1 MVNRKLLKKLDTVVQ
16 DKKRTIIMGVINLSL
31 DSFSKDGT
39 QDKTQIYT
47 QVKSFIENGAD
58 IIDLG
63 AQSSRPLNTAK
74 MESSIF
80 GEKWGVESSEI
91 SAEKE
96 MEILLPIVD
105 FLVEEFDVLLS
116 IDTYRSNVAYES
128 LVHGA
133 SIINDIW
140 GLKYDA
146 EIAKVISQ
154 YEGKLV
160 IMHNQENNIYNSMLT
175 DVAKSLLDSINVAKI
190 NGLKQN
196 DIILDPG
203 FGFGKNVQQNLTLLN
218 HLDYFSQLGYPL
230 MIGTSR
236 KSAIGSVLNS
246 PVDDRLE
253 GTAATIAVAIA
264 KGVDIV
270 RIHDVV
276 SIAKTV
282 KMTDAIIRGI
292 D

>member
-1 MVNRKLLKKLDTVVQ
+1 L
-16 DKKRTIIMGVINLSL
+16 
-31 DSFSKDGT
+31 
-39 QDKTQIYT
+39 
-47 QVKSFIENGAD
+47 
-58 IIDLG
+58 
-63 AQSSRPLNTAK
+63 
-74 MESSIF
+74 
-80 GEKWGVESSEI
+80 
-91 SAEKE
+91 
-96 MEILLPIVD
+96 
-105 FLVEEFDVLLS
+105 
-116 IDTYRSNVAYES
+116 
-128 LVHGA
+128 
-133 SIINDIW
+133 
-140 GLKYDA
+140 
-146 EIAKVISQ
+146 
-154 YEGKLV
+154 
-160 IMHNQENNIYNSMLT
+160 LT
-175 DVAKSLLDSINVAKI
+175 DVAKSLLDSVNVAKI
-190 NGLKQN
+190 KGLKQN

-246 PVDDRLE
+246 PIDDRLE